1 MMSRNTPA
9 ARDHP
14 GRRKA
19 ELAES
24 LQGCVQR
31 IAEIPGVCKIVLYG
45 SYAKGTQTETSDI
58 DLAVFFASDKPCL
71 LDEYRQLV
79 RLVSGLGVDVQVQ
92 AFHAFELIDPCG
104 IIEEILT
111 FGIELPLT
119 A

>member
-1 MMSRNTPA
+1 MMSRSTPL
-9 ARDHP
+9 ARKHP
-14 GRRKA
+14 DRRKS

-24 LQGCVQR
+24 FQGCVQR
-31 IAEIPGVCKIVLYG
+31 IARIPGVCKIVLYG

-58 DLAVFFASDKPCL
+58 DLAVFFAIEKPCL

-79 RLVSGLGVDVQVQ
+79 RLVSGTGMDVQVQ
-92 AFHAFELIDPCG
+92 AFHAFELNDPCG

>member
-1 MMSRNTPA
+1 MMSRNISL
-9 ARDHP
+9 AREHP
-14 GRRKA
+14 DRKKA
-19 ELAES
+19 ELVE
-24 LQGCVQR
+24 LFQDCVQR
-31 IAEIPGVCKIVLYG
+31 IANLPGVCKIVLYG

-58 DLAVFFASDKPCL
+58 DLAVFFKNDKPCL

-79 RLVSGLGVDVQVQ
+79 RLVSGIGVDVQVQ
-92 AFHAFELIDPCG
+92 AFHAFELNDPCG